1 MDNEIMELQRQVA
14 EKQEQQKQQISIA
27 HDEILAQY
35 EQEKQGLSKSE
46 DFKKITH
53 EIVERGAKAE
63 LAGDMLKILT
73 EEQKNE
79 LSAYVLE
86 CEKQKLNYRKK
97 KEKGIIVE
105 EVKAEIS
112 NKKIEALKKRYGY
125 LYEQDEN
132 GNPKN
137 FIANK
142 LVNKYKE
149 FCNWWEG
156 TSDGFKK
163 IVKGILKVVFWGGL
177 AFLVV
182 MIGYRGIMWIAENTK
197 NLPNIQ

>member
-1 MDNEIMELQRQVA
+1 MDKEIMELQRQVA